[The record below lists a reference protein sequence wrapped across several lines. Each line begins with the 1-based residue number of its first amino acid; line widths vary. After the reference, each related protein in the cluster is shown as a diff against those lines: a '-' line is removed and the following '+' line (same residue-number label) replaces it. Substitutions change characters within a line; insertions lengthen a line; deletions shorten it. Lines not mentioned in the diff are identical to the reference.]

1 MCLLQST
8 STCGFLEHAAS
19 LGCSKCLKLVLEKLI
34 TKTTQDLI
42 VQIGKGVRISNK
54 NGTIIVN

>member
-8 STCGFLEHAAS
+8 STCGFLEHVAS
-19 LGCSKCLKLVLEKLI
+19 LGCPKCLKLVLEKLV

-42 VQIGKGVRISNK
+42 VKIGKGVRISIK
-54 NGTIIVN
+54 QQ